1 MVPQTTFRH
10 ALSRTSEADGTVVHA
25 RIHAHSMIGRSYSTG
40 TVLHC
45 SVLGMGRL
53 HTASPPPPRKHAFRA
68 RERERDAVCAF
79 AKPTDGR
86 SHTAY
91 HERRC
96 ESGCAPSVILRDAEA
111 ARSVW
116 VAADLAAARR
126 LVLGGCDEPVCSRAV
141 HYETR
146 RNNAL
151 WRAHGAAV
159 PPNDLALDLAG

>member
-1 MVPQTTFRH
+1 MPQTTFRH

-68 RERERDAVCAF
+68 RERKRDAVCAF

-111 ARSVW
+111 ARSVR
-116 VAADLAAARR
+116 VQRS
-126 LVLGGCDEPVCSRAV
+126 SRDPLNACLSSAV
-141 HYETR
+141 VPSMR
-146 RNNAL
+146 S
-151 WRAHGAAV
+151 AHSKHAS
-159 PPNDLALDLAG
+159 